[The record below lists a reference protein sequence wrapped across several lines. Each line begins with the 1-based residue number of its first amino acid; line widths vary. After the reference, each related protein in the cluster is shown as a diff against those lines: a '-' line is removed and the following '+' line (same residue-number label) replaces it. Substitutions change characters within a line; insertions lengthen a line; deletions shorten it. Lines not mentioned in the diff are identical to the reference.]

1 MLTMRRK
8 HTLVQMSGLGE
19 TMQSHCGVP
28 PPPFLIL
35 MNGFHVLILK
45 VILINSFCHLKRS
58 VILSLERLRQKDRVQ
73 NLVGLQ

>member
-19 TMQSHCGVP
+19 TMQLHCGV

-35 MNGFHVLILK
+35 MNGFHVLILR
-45 VILINSFCHLKRS
+45 VILINSLCHLKRS